1 MLKMINMINRFTLSL
16 GLSCLLFGFASFSYL
31 WSVETKLIEVSLFGL
46 SSLDFSILI
55 VMDSISL
62 SFGYVVLLISSCVFW
77 FASTYMKEDPF
88 FNRFILVLLGFVIS
102 MMMLIFAG
110 SILMILLGWDGL
122 GITSFVLIIYYQNKE
137 AVSSGFLT
145 LIVNRLG
152 DVLIVSSI
160 FFMVIAGYLSVFPLS
175 ASMLVVIMILVFAS
189 LTKSAQ
195 YPFSPWLP
203 AAMAAPTPVSA
214 LVHSSTLV
222 TAGVYLVIRL
232 SMTIKLQSELSGLLC
247 FVGSVTCLLG
257 GMAAI
262 WETDIK
268 KMIALSTLSQLGVM
282 MFSLS
287 LNYPFMALFHL
298 YTHAM
303 FKALLFLVAG
313 VILLMSFGV
322 QDLRLL
328 GGVMIQNPI
337 LIVFYNISSLCLVGA
352 PFMSAF
358 YTKHCILELMLMS
371 NVNMF
376 SVITMGVATLSTAV
390 YVTRSLKVLCWSK
403 VIINISSS
411 VSSLKFFF
419 PLSILGF
426 MGIISGK
433 MFSLLNSSVVE
444 LLFLPNFWM
453 SVINIVTML
462 GVGLGF
468 MLRKTMKSWIMST
481 LFFSSPGLV
490 KLTKPFS
497 KFSENLKNLDYGWL
511 EPMGYFYP
519 SGYLT
524 SKSMYNMFLWPWLGM
539 GGMLRGGVSMMLL
552 LYMCYLL
559 L

>member
-1 MLKMINMINRFTLSL
+1 LKIINIINRFTLSL
-16 GLSCLLFGFASFSYL
+16 GLSCLLFGFASFRYL
-31 WSVETKLIEVSLFGL
+31 WSVETKLIEVRLFGL

-55 VMDSISL
+55 VIDRIRL
-62 SFGYVVLLISSCVFW
+62 RFGYVVLLISRCVFW
-77 FASTYMKEDPF
+77 FASTYIKEDPF

-102 MMMLIFAG
+102 IIILIFAG

-160 FFMVIAGYLSVFPLS
+160 FFIVIAGYLRVFPLS
-175 ASMLVVIMILVFAS
+175 ASILVVIIILVFAR
-189 LTKSAQ
+189 LTKRAQ

-203 AAMAAPTPVSA
+203 AAIAAPTPVRA

-232 SMTIKLQSELSGLLC
+232 SITIKLQSELRGLLC
-247 FVGSVTCLLG
+247 FVGRVTCLLG
-257 GMAAI
+257 GIAAI

-268 KMIALSTLSQLGVM
+268 KIIALSTLRQLGVI

-298 YTHAM
+298 YTHAI

-313 VILLMSFGV
+313 VILLISFGV

-328 GGVMIQNPI
+328 GGVIIQNPI
-337 LIVFYNISSLCLVGA
+337 LIVFYNIRRLCLVGA
-352 PFMSAF
+352 PFMRAF
-358 YTKHCILELMLMS
+358 YTKHCILELMLIS

-376 SVITMGVATLSTAV
+376 SVITIGVATLRTAV
-390 YVTRSLKVLCWSK
+390 YVTRRLKVLCWRK
-403 VIINISSS
+403 VIINIRRS

-419 PLSILGF
+419 PLRILGF
-426 MGIISGK
+426 MGIIRGK

-444 LLFLPNFWM
+444 LLFLPNFWIR
-453 SVINIVTML
+453 VINIVTIL

-490 KLTKPFS
+490 KLTKPFR

-511 EPMGYFYP
+511 EPIGYFYP
-519 SGYLT
+519 RGYLT
-524 SKSMYNMFLWPWLGM
+524 SKSIYNIFLWPWLGI
-539 GGMLRGGVSMMLL
+539 GGILRGGVSIILL
-552 LYMCYLL
+552 LYICYLL